1 MTLNKTDG
9 NTFTDAS
16 VVEDGTYEYK
26 IQVTSN
32 NDKFSGTFSDVFAI
46 KIDTQ
51 APDVPNVT
59 VISPRTNDKSPTWS
73 WNEIS
78 DAIKYHIKLIKK
90 ETEDNVL
97 FESSD
102 FTDTSFTH
110 ESVLDDGTY
119 ELLVASFD
127 DSDNKSEFGIG
138 KIIVDTNP
146 PSLPILQEPTS
157 PTNNKKP
164 TWTWNENSDVIKY
177 GIIFGGGSEILTT
190 NTSFT
195 PEEELNDGVYVFKIK
210 AFDDVGNES
219 EYVES
224 SVTIDATAPILV
236 TITSNEL
243 TNNRKP
249 TWSWNAVNGA
259 VEYGVK
265 LNSDVEIKQVETTF
279 TSPVE
284 LSDGTHTLRV
294 RSRDSVGNWSDY
306 SVSEIVVDKTPPQ
319 KPNPSSVSPTS
330 NKRPTWSWDDSSDA
344 VLYELR
350 INNGSTF
357 TQTENSYQP
366 NTDFVDGKYT
376 LYIRAKDEVGNY
388 TEYATSE
395 VIVDSQAPS
404 VPQPTSV
411 TPTTNKIPTWSCLK
425 LMMRLLMV

>member
-138 KIIVDTNP
+138 
-146 PSLPILQEPTS
+146 
-157 PTNNKKP
+157 NN
-164 TWTWNENSDVIKY
+164 
-177 GIIFGGGSEILTT
+177 
-190 NTSFT
+190 
-195 PEEELNDGVYVFKIK
+195 
-210 AFDDVGNES
+210 
-219 EYVES
+219 
-224 SVTIDATAPILV
+224 
-236 TITSNEL
+236 
-243 TNNRKP
+243 
-249 TWSWNAVNGA
+249 
-259 VEYGVK
+259 
-265 LNSDVEIKQVETTF
+265 
-279 TSPVE
+279 
-284 LSDGTHTLRV
+284 
-294 RSRDSVGNWSDY
+294 
-306 SVSEIVVDKTPPQ
+306 
-319 KPNPSSVSPTS
+319 
-330 NKRPTWSWDDSSDA
+330 
-344 VLYELR
+344 
-350 INNGSTF
+350 
-357 TQTENSYQP
+357 
-366 NTDFVDGKYT
+366 
-376 LYIRAKDEVGNY
+376 
-388 TEYATSE
+388 
-395 VIVDSQAPS
+395 
-404 VPQPTSV
+404 
-411 TPTTNKIPTWSCLK
+411 C
-425 LMMRLLMV
+425 